1 MKKKRN
7 NTERQRRRRRT
18 VDWPPS
24 APQFVTTTPLPL
36 PSASTTMSHYKSAS
50 RSCSLPAL
58 FTGPDNTGAD
68 QNG

>member
-1 MKKKRN
+1 
-7 NTERQRRRRRT
+7 
-18 VDWPPS
+18 
-24 APQFVTTTPLPL
+24 
-36 PSASTTMSHYKSAS
+36 MSHYKSAS